1 MYPNCSNFIKPYQY
15 GSNQPYY
22 IIDDLSYLPDINK
35 DIDNKEIETSYYGA
49 DIVIKNVIEKDLDE
63 FLLSPEFKG
72 LKKLPYFEKGDC
84 YYDFDGV
91 IVDLY
96 GTSFLDIS
104 KKIQRI
110 REHDIKMG
118 KEKDSKDYLLE
129 LVSRDG
135 NPWRFV
141 IDCYF
146 KSVDFD
152 DLLKRCNEIDNA
164 RQKIKEVKESNIFNN
179 VGVASNVNSY
189 FNESCSKRDYLK
201 EYDLN
206 LFAIPRKIKK
216 ASGIP
221 SISRR
226 LVDDN
231 EKEIKNILVDDT
243 ETKVLDFIEK
253 GGIGV
258 LFLPYHK
265 FTLPDESLNRPY
277 YIIGDI
283 RDVYRVKYLALYQEK
298 CLKYSHQKRL
308 VFN

>member
-1 MYPNCSNFIKPYQY
+1 MVFLHILFIKLITTPNTIPKHDCVKAIGNILVDNGLDNILGWVKNGGYGVDFVSNLKDMYPNCSNFIKPYQY

-49 DIVIKNVIEKDLDE
+49 DIVVEKDIED
-63 FLLSPEFKG
+63 FLLSSEFKG
-72 LKKLPYFEKGDC
+72 LKNLPYFEKGDC

-118 KEKDSKDYLLE
+118 KEKNPKDYLLE

-146 KSVDFD
+146 KNVDF
-152 DLLKRCNEIDNA
+152 
-164 RQKIKEVKESNIFNN
+164 
-179 VGVASNVNSY
+179 
-189 FNESCSKRDYLK
+189 
-201 EYDLN
+201 
-206 LFAIPRKIKK
+206 
-216 ASGIP
+216 
-221 SISRR
+221 
-226 LVDDN
+226 
-231 EKEIKNILVDDT
+231 DDT